1 MDNLLRKI
9 ARSHQWQ
16 SLYVRCKDM
25 GSLKL
30 FGNDSDLSEI
40 QRHFLMWLEIYN
52 SLYMDLRMEE
62 DYISEDVIE
71 DDIRCEAY
79 LLYKSKKKGMKKDEK
94 KSNRRIDNTHGIPSV
109 IFKDGKK

>member
-1 MDNLLRKI
+1 MNNLLRKL

-16 SLYVRCKDM
+16 SLYVRCKDI

-30 FGNDSDLSEI
+30 FNNDSDLSEP
-40 QRHFLMWLEIYN
+40 QRHFLMWLEVYN

-62 DYISEDVIE
+62 EYISNDVIE

-79 LLYKSKKKGMKKDEK
+79 LLYKSKKRDTKKEERENK
-94 KSNRRIDNTHGIPSV
+94 KVDTSGNEHSV
-109 IFKDGKK
+109 IFKRK